1 MRLLFFFLKKRFSS
15 CTKTSLWCCRQA
27 NKVLKAETDMF
38 AYYFSKLN
46 LSKIQTTDKPTS
58 SSVPQSQSRSS
69 HSVDQF
75 RPTSRGVKSHTVS
88 ISNIHAVCV
97 AIFLKQKYNICTK

>member
-1 MRLLFFFLKKRFSS
+1 
-15 CTKTSLWCCRQA
+15 
-27 NKVLKAETDMF
+27 MF